1 MSPFHLHER
10 GSEIQN
16 KIWILNMVLWAD
28 ASEMYLAK
36 IYTKVCDIEQA
47 VTVRL
52 NQHMKIPTA
61 SINVSFPL
69 HRHCLPP
76 C

>member
-1 MSPFHLHER
+1 V
-10 GSEIQN
+10 
-16 KIWILNMVLWAD
+16 VLWAD
-28 ASEMYLAK
+28 RYDMYLAK
-36 IYTKVCDIEQA
+36 IYSKVCDIEQA
-47 VTVRL
+47 VPIRL

-69 HRHCLPP
+69 HRHCLTP

>member
-1 MSPFHLHER
+1 
-10 GSEIQN
+10 
-16 KIWILNMVLWAD
+16 MVLWAD